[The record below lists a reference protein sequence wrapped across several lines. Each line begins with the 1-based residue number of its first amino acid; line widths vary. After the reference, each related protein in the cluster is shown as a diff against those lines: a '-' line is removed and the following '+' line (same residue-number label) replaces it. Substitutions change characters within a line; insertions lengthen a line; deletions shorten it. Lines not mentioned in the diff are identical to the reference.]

1 MDVSIPKA
9 MRKQASSELA
19 SGFISGRKV
28 HVRVHVPH
36 DPFLLD
42 YMLGLTE
49 EFGLRIRETYGT
61 AHTSKELTKAGAA
74 LYYATNFD
82 AGGGRVGCYVIGKEK
97 GPTISFLL
105 AKLTDWD
112 VVSIDPACAG
122 GSGQRDGVTY
132 IADFDYNVDVMADAG
147 TFGARRRHRG
157 PRAQRHGCFLRAHRS
172 RKAVARRDPLLQKDL
187 HSRPDVRLSVSGC
200 HRAPA
205 TGS

>member
-1 MDVSIPKA
+1 MKSTIRRTNTGTTVDVSIPKA

-61 AHTSKELTKAGAA
+61 AHTSKELTEAGAA

-82 AGGGRVGCYVIGKEK
+82 AGGGRVGCYVIGEGK

-112 VVSIDPACAG
+112 VVSIDPPAPG
-122 GSGQRDGVTY
+122 G
-132 IADFDYNVDVMADAG
+132 
-147 TFGARRRHRG
+147 
-157 PRAQRHGCFLRAHRS
+157 RASETASPTS
-172 RKAVARRDPLLQKDL
+172 RTL
-187 HSRPDVRLSVSGC
+187 
-200 HRAPA
+200 
-205 TGS
+205 TTTWT